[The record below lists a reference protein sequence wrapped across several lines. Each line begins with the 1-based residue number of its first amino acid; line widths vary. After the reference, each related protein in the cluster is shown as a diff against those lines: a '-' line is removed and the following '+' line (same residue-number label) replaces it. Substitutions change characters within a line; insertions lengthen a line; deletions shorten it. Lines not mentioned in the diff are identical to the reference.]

1 MIQDY
6 YRTLLSAAA
15 LARNCGPGHKTA
27 ILTHPSGGLTL
38 MHGDHRREVPAHALE
53 SEVSVVTAV
62 NDFIEIV
69 HAYDEDEDER

>member
-1 MIQDY
+1 
-6 YRTLLSAAA
+6 
-15 LARNCGPGHKTA
+15 
-27 ILTHPSGGLTL
+27 